1 MADTYPDVTGGCGDN
16 SAVDPRHP
24 RRYVLPQP
32 DEGLGGRHQLAHG
45 QRWVH

>member
-1 MADTYPDVTGGCGDN
+1 MTDTDVTGGCGDN

-24 RRYVLPQP
+24 RRNVQPQP
-32 DEGLGGRHQLAHG
+32 DERLGGGHQPAHG